1 MIMQNA
7 TLSIA
12 SENGIY
18 AVKASG
24 RATFECAGPL
34 RELAGK
40 LAEEEFTRIDVDLA
54 ECQGMDS
61 TFMGILAMLG
71 LRSRKIGAEMNIV
84 NANEL
89 NKSLLYGLG
98 LKKLFNYTEG
108 TVVMPGNES
117 ASTGASSGKL
127 DLESAQ
133 TVLDAHK
140 TLMDV
145 DDSNKKKF
153 EAVVDMV
160 QKDIDRLNKDEDNK

>member
-1 MIMQNA
+1 MQSA
-7 TLSIA
+7 TLTIA
-12 SENGIY
+12 GKEGRY
-18 AVKASG
+18 GVKVVG

-34 RELAGK
+34 RELAK
-40 LAEEEFTRIDVDLA
+40 QLDAEDFTNVEVDLA

-71 LRSRKIGAEMNIV
+71 LRSKKIGAEMNIV

-98 LKKLFNYTEG
+98 LKKLFNYTQG
-108 TVVMPGNES
+108 KVILPGNETA
-117 ASTGASSGKL
+117 ASDASPGKMS
-127 DLESAQ
+127 LESAR

-160 QKDIDRLNKDEDNK
+160 QKDIDRLNKDEDGK

>member
-1 MIMQNA
+1 MMQNA
-7 TLSIA
+7 VLSIA
-12 SENGIY
+12 GENGIY
-18 AVKASG
+18 VIKASG

-34 RELAGK
+34 RDLAKK
-40 LAEEEFTRIDVDLA
+40 LETEDFSKVDVDLS

-71 LRSRKIGAEMNIV
+71 LRSRKLGAEMNIV

-98 LKKLFNYTEG
+98 LKKLFNYTQGE
-108 TVVMPGNES
+108 VLMPENGNAS
-117 ASTGASSGKL
+117 ASASSGKL
-127 DLESAQ
+127 DLESAK

-160 QKDIDRLNKDEDNK
+160 QKDIDRLNKDEDR

>member
-1 MIMQNA
+1 MQSAN
-7 TLSIA
+7 LSIA
-12 SENGIY
+12 GENGVY
-18 AVKASG
+18 AIKAAG

-34 RELAGK
+34 RDLAKK
-40 LAEEEFTRIDVDLA
+40 LEKEEFSRIDVDLA

-98 LKKLFNYTEG
+98 LKKIFNYTEG
-108 TVVMPGNES
+108 TVVMPENENIS
-117 ASTGASSGKL
+117 AGDSSGKM
-127 DLESAQ
+127 DLESAR

-160 QKDIDRLNKDEDNK
+160 QKDIDRLNKNEDNK

>member
-1 MIMQNA
+1 MQNA
-7 TLSIA
+7 ALSIA
-12 SENGIY
+12 GEEGVY
-18 AVKASG
+18 VVKASG

-34 RELAGK
+34 RELAKK
-40 LAEEEFTRIDVDLA
+40 LENEEFSRVDVDLG

-71 LRSRKIGAEMNIV
+71 LRSKKIGSQMNIV

-108 TVVMPGNES
+108 EVVMPGNSKDSSNAS
-117 ASTGASSGKL
+117 AGKL
-127 DLESAQ
+127 DLESAR

-145 DDSNKKKF
+145 DEENKKKF
-153 EAVVDMV
+153 EAVVNMV
-160 QKDIDRLNKDEDNK
+160 QKDIDKLNKDEDKSPQ